1 MLVRTLDGGLSVRYD
16 NFLKT
21 TTTTTSLVSK
31 PWMRK
36 VRMRK
41 GHLRRHLLYAKRTI
55 LAYLETWPSSYFL
68 KNKTFLFI
76 KNLNLK

>member
-31 PWMRK
+31 PWIRK

-55 LAYLETWPSSYFL
+55 LAYLETWLISF
-68 KNKTFLFI
+68 
-76 KNLNLK
+76 

>member
-21 TTTTTSLVSK
+21 TTSLVPKS
-31 PWMRK
+31 WMRK

-41 GHLRRHLLYAKRTI
+41 GHLLDAKRTI
-55 LAYLETWPSSYFL
+55 LAYLETY
-68 KNKTFLFI
+68 T
-76 KNLNLK
+76 